1 MKLTGLHLLLTYQCT
16 LECDHCFVWSSPW
29 QTGTMTLQQVRQILR
44 QGQDLGTV
52 KEIYFEGGEP
62 FLCYP
67 ILVKGVEEAA
77 EAGFR
82 VGLVSNSFWATSVED
97 AIEWLKP
104 FTGKLVDL
112 SVSSDS
118 YHWDE
123 QYAQKV
129 KNAQEAAAYLHIP
142 IGTITV
148 AQPETVDA
156 AAAIG
161 QLPQSESRV
170 MYRGRAAE
178 KLSGRAAKH
187 PWATFTACPYENLRD
202 PGRVHVDP
210 FGYLHLC
217 QGITLGNLFETPLAA
232 LWATFDPDSHPIAGP
247 LLAGGPA
254 ELARRYDVS
263 LDAGYA
269 DACHLCYTTREK
281 LRARFPAIL
290 TPDQMYGLEAG

>member
-29 QTGTMTLQQVRQILR
+29 QTGTMTLQQVREILR
-44 QGQDLGTV
+44 QGQALGTV

-67 ILVKGVEEAA
+67 ILVKGVEEAV
-77 EAGFR
+77 EAGFT
-82 VGLVSNSFWATSVED
+82 VGIVSNAFWATCVED

-104 FTGKLVDL
+104 FAGKLADI
-112 SVSSDS
+112 SVSSDV

-123 QYAQKV
+123 QYGQKV
-129 KNAQEAAAYLHIP
+129 QNAQEAATYLHIP
-142 IGTITV
+142 LGTISV
-148 AQPETVDA
+148 AQPETVSA
-156 AAAIG
+156 APAVG

-170 MYRGRAAE
+170 MYRGRAAV
-178 KLSGRAAKH
+178 KLSERAAKRA
-187 PWATFTACPYENLRD
+187 WETFTTCPYENLRD

-210 FGYLHLC
+210 FGYLHIC
-217 QGITLGNLFETPLAA
+217 QGITLGNLFETPLSEI
-232 LWATFDPDSHPIAGP
+232 WASFDPDSHPITGP

-254 ELARRYDVS
+254 ELTRRYD
-263 LDAGYA
+263 LTPDFGYA

-290 TPDQMYGLEAG
+290 APDQMYRVIE